1 VPCWAC
7 SPDEEVN
14 VTTPESPEALREELT
29 ALETQIAEMQQ
40 TADDARRD
48 LEETSDK
55 TSAIEAAEQQE
66 AIIAQLDLRRRD
78 LMTRLENA

>member
-1 VPCWAC
+1 MLGVL
-7 SPDEEVN
+7 PDEEVN

-40 TADDARRD
+40 IADDARRD

-78 LMTRLENA
+78 LMARLEDA